1 MKTIYKILAPDAPP
15 ALCAALREQWGDA
28 GSIDTTPVD
37 GGVYDL
43 VLQTAE
49 TPRHTA
55 AGFAVPVLRQSLGSP
70 FRLGRLIR
78 QMRQIMADPALY
90 LEDIPLGRCL
100 FQPQEKNIRHGSEDM
115 ALTDK
120 EVEILAYL
128 IRRQA
133 ATVTRDD
140 LLKNV
145 WRYQTGVDTH
155 TLETHVYRLRQ
166 KLSSIPDLKNALI
179 TDDDGGYRFICPD

>member
-1 MKTIYKILAPDAPP
+1 MKTIYKILAPDMPS

-28 GSIDTTPVD
+28 AAIDTAP
-37 GGVYDL
+37 GEGCLYDL
-43 VLQTAE
+43 LLLTGQASHI
-49 TPRHTA
+49 PPAR
-55 AGFAVPVLRQSLGSP
+55 AVPVLRQSLETP

-78 QMRQIMADPALY
+78 QIQQMIADPALY
-90 LEDIPLGRCL
+90 LEDMPLGNCL
-100 FQPQEKNIRHGSEDM
+100 FQPQEKNIRHGKEDT

-128 IRRQA
+128 IRQQNSA
-133 ATVTRDD
+133 VTRDD

-166 KLSSIPDLKNALI
+166 KLAGLPDLKNALV
-179 TDDDGGYRFICPD
+179 TDDDGGYRFICPP